1 MTTNTFY
8 QTMQDG
14 TEINVMR
21 WIPDGEIKGVVQ
33 LSHGMSEHSLRYD
46 KMGSIFAEN
55 GWVLSAHD
63 HRGHGKTAQKAE
75 STGSGM
81 FGYLADKDGFN
92 KVTGD
97 LLEVLLSL
105 KADYPQKKCFLLG
118 HSFGSIV
125 AQNFM
130 EKHGDEID
138 GAVLCGTSGPRQAM
152 ANFGRFI
159 FGLNALLLG
168 KKHRSPFDSN
178 LAFLGYNGRVPK
190 PRSSKFAWLSKNE
203 FNVQMYEADQWC
215 GIVPTAE
222 FFCEIVRG
230 LHQAH
235 KAQAMKAIPKDLP
248 VYMIYGS
255 DDPVGGYGKTIK
267 KLVQAYKSNGMS
279 DVSEKVWQGDRHEI
293 FNELDGEAVIADT
306 LQWMADRAS

>member
-21 WIPDGEIKGVVQ
+21 WIPDGEIKGVIQ
-33 LSHGMSEHSLRYD
+33 LSHGMSEHALRYD
-46 KMGSIFAEN
+46 KMGSILAEN

-75 STGSGM
+75 ARGTGM
-81 FGYLADKDGFN
+81 FGYLADKKGFD
-92 KVTGD
+92 KVTED
-97 LLEVLLSL
+97 LLETVLNL
-105 KADYPQKKCFLLG
+105 KADYPQKKCFVIG

-130 EKHGDEID
+130 EKHGDEVD
-138 GAVLCGTSGPRQAM
+138 GVVLCGTTGPRQALM
-152 ANFGRFI
+152 RAAKVV

-168 KKHRSPFDSN
+168 KKHRSKLDVN
-178 LAFLGYNGRVPK
+178 LAFWGYNDRVSK
-190 PRSSKFAWLSKNE
+190 PRKSKFDWLSKNE

-215 GIVPTAE
+215 GVLPTAE
-222 FFCEIVRG
+222 FFYEIVSG
-230 LHQAH
+230 LHQVH
-235 KAQAMKAIPKDLP
+235 SKAAMKMIPKELP

-267 KLVQAYKSNGMS
+267 KLISIYKENGMA

-293 FNELDGEAVIADT
+293 FNELDGEEVIKDA
-306 LQWMADRAS
+306 LKWMESK

>member
-21 WIPDGEIKGVVQ
+21 WIPDGEIKGVIQ

-46 KMGSIFAEN
+46 KMGCILAEN

-75 STGSGM
+75 AAGTGM

-92 KVTGD
+92 KVESD
-97 LLEVLLSL
+97 LMEVILNL
-105 KADYPQKKCFLLG
+105 KADYPQKKCFLVG

-130 EKHGDEID
+130 EKRGDEVD
-138 GAVLCGTSGPRQAM
+138 GVVLCGTTGPRQGITNVGKAL
-152 ANFGRFI
+152 

-168 KKHRSPFDSN
+168 KKHRSPFDAN
-178 LAFLGYNGRVPK
+178 IAFFGYNSKVPR
-190 PRSSKFAWLSKNE
+190 PRKSKFAWLSKND

-215 GIVPTAE
+215 GVTPTAE
-222 FFCEIVRG
+222 FFLEIVRG
-230 LHQAH
+230 LHQVH
-235 KAQAMKAIPKDLP
+235 KAQAMKAIPKNLP
-248 VYMIYGS
+248 VYCIYGS
-255 DDPVGGYGKTIK
+255 EDPVGGYGKTIK
-267 KLVQAYKSNGMS
+267 KLIQAYKNNGMS
-279 DVSEKVWQGDRHEI
+279 DVTERVWQGDRHEI
-293 FNELDGEAVIADT
+293 FNEFDGEQVIDDM
-306 LQWMADRAS
+306 LKWIADRAS

>member
-21 WIPDGEIKGVVQ
+21 WIPDGEIKGVIQ
-33 LSHGMSEHSLRYD
+33 LSHGMSEHCLRYD
-46 KMGSIFAEN
+46 KLGCILAEN

-75 STGSGM
+75 AAGKGM

-92 KVTGD
+92 KVEAD
-97 LLEVLLSL
+97 LLEVLLNL
-105 KADYPQKKCFLLG
+105 KADYPQKKCFLVG

-130 EKHGDEID
+130 EKNGDEID
-138 GAVLCGTSGPRQAM
+138 GVVLCGTTGPRQGLM
-152 ANFGRFI
+152 KITKFV

-168 KKHRSPFDSN
+168 KKHRARLDTS
-178 LAFLGYNGRVPK
+178 LAFFGYNSRVPRPK
-190 PRSSKFAWLSKNE
+190 KTFSWLSKND

-215 GIVPTAE
+215 GVLPTAE
-222 FFCEIVRG
+222 FFLEIVRG
-230 LHQAH
+230 LYQVH
-235 KAQAMKAIPKDLP
+235 KPAAMKAIPKDLP
-248 VYMIYGS
+248 VYCIYGS
-255 DDPVGGYGKTIK
+255 DDPVGSYGKTIK
-267 KLVQAYKSNGMS
+267 KLIQAYKDNGMT
-279 DVSEKVWQGDRHEI
+279 DVTEKVWQGDRHEI
-293 FNELDGEAVIADT
+293 FNELDGEEVIGDM
-306 LQWMADRAS
+306 LKWIADRAS

>member
-21 WIPDGEIKGVVQ
+21 WIPDGDPKGVIQ
-33 LSHGMSEHSLRYD
+33 LSHGMSEHCLRYD
-46 KMGSIFAEN
+46 KMGSILAEN

-75 STGSGM
+75 ARGTGM

-92 KVTGD
+92 KVEGD
-97 LLEVLLSL
+97 LLEVLLNL
-105 KADYPQKKCFLLG
+105 KADYPQKKCFLVG

-130 EKHGDEID
+130 EKHGDEVD
-138 GAVLCGTSGPRQAM
+138 GVVLCGTTGPRQALM
-152 ANFGRFI
+152 SAAKVVFA
-159 FGLNALLLG
+159 LNALLLG
-168 KKHRSPFDSN
+168 KKHRSRLDAN
-178 LAFLGYNGRVPK
+178 LAFFGYNKRVPRPK
-190 PRSSKFAWLSKNE
+190 KAFSWLSKND

-215 GIVPTAE
+215 GVVPTAE

-230 LHQAH
+230 LHQVH
-235 KAQAMKAIPKDLP
+235 KPEAMKSVPQKLP

-255 DDPVGGYGKTIK
+255 EDPVGSYGKTIK
-267 KLVQAYKSNGMS
+267 KLIQAYKANGMT
-279 DVSEKVWQGDRHEI
+279 DVTEKIWQGDRHEI
-293 FNELDGEAVIADT
+293 FNELDGEEVIDDM
-306 LQWMADRAS
+306 LKWIDDRAS

>member
-21 WIPDGEIKGVVQ
+21 WIPDGDPKGVIQ
-33 LSHGMSEHSLRYD
+33 LSHGMSEHCLRYD
-46 KMGSIFAEN
+46 KMGSILAEN

-75 STGSGM
+75 ARGTGM

-92 KVTGD
+92 KVESD
-97 LLEVLLSL
+97 LLEVLLNL
-105 KADYPQKKCFLLG
+105 KADFPQKKCILIG

-130 EKHGDEID
+130 EKNGDEID
-138 GAVLCGTSGPRQAM
+138 GVVLCGTTAPRQALM
-152 ANFGRFI
+152 KAAKI
-159 FGLNALLLG
+159 TFGLNALLLG
-168 KKHRSPFDSN
+168 KKHRSPLDAN
-178 LAFLGYNGRVPK
+178 LAFFGYNSRVPR
-190 PRSSKFAWLSKNE
+190 PRKSKFAWLSKND

-215 GIVPTAE
+215 GTVPTAE
-222 FFCEIVRG
+222 FFCEIVSG
-230 LHQAH
+230 LHQVH
-235 KAQAMKAIPKDLP
+235 EPKAMKKIPQDLP

-255 DDPVGGYGKTIK
+255 DDPVGSYGRTIR
-267 KLVQAYKSNGMS
+267 KLIQAYKANGMK
-279 DVSEKVWQGDRHEI
+279 DVSEKVWPGDRHEI
-293 FNELDGEAVIADT
+293 FNELDGEEVINDV
-306 LQWMADRAS
+306 LKWIESR